1 MKKRSLINSENQE
14 VTIKTIPSFQPEPFP
29 YWDLGI
35 INPNKIVD
43 KPKTPYQNILF
54 NENTVNP
61 MREYMESEIFKETCW
76 RKPQQFSRYI
86 NKPSPWT
93 SSLSTK
99 SKETKKCRVAE
110 SVEKPLFVS
119 TESKIESIEDPPESD
134 LDFSI
139 SDIDFSQR

>member
-1 MKKRSLINSENQE
+1 MNSENQE
-14 VTIKTIPSFQPEPFP
+14 KTIKSIPSFQPESFP
-29 YWDLGI
+29 NLDLGI
-35 INPNKIVD
+35 INPNKKVD
-43 KPKTPYQNILF
+43 KPQTPFRNIIF
-54 NENTVNP
+54 DENTVNP

-76 RKPQQFSRYI
+76 RKPQQFARYL

-93 SSLSTK
+93 SSVSKK
-99 SKETKKCRVAE
+99 SKETKQIRAAE

-119 TESKIESIEDPPESD
+119 TESKVESIEDPPESD